1 MVAHAQY
8 LAAQGEK
15 SASPRQIAQR
25 KTAWLSM
32 EARKARMQAR
42 LAVAQDAKKSD

>member
-1 MVAHAQY
+1 MVAHARY
-8 LAAQGEK
+8 LAAQGGK
-15 SASPRQIAQR
+15 SVGAREISHR

-42 LAVAQDAKKSD
+42 LAENDGVT